1 MKAGVAA
8 ASTPARLDAAESA
21 GVLTPQVA
29 ATLRVAFELFTDL
42 RMTHQIDAIRNHRAP
57 DDAIDPRTLEPLTRR
72 YLKEAFRAVADVQRG
87 LINELGLT
95 R

>member
-1 MKAGVAA
+1 
-8 ASTPARLDAAESA
+8 
-21 GVLTPQVA
+21 
-29 ATLRVAFELFTDL
+29 
-42 RMTHQIDAIRNHRAP
+42 MTHQIDAIRNHRAP